1 MQVARAQQPIAAAT
15 VSLIAWVLCVAAFLP
30 PLNKYI
36 MGSVPLVILA
46 GLGIAVSL
54 VLHLVFIGMSAK
66 LLGRS
71 PVLWVLICLC
81 LLPVASIAGLI
92 LFEWFSDQENQASV

>member
-1 MQVARAQQPIAAAT
+1 MKIFNIPDITTDGSYTLGAVVTAILLTHHQPAYVT
-15 VSLIAWVLCVAAFLP
+15 L
-30 PLNKYI
+30 
-36 MGSVPLVILA
+36 PLVILA

-54 VLHLVFIGMSAK
+54 ILHLVFIGMSAK